1 MNISQYEIWIADLN
15 PRFGT
20 ETGKVRPVIV
30 VQTNLLNNT
39 HPSTLICPLTKNIQ
53 PQSEI
58 LRIHLSK
65 GIANLKE
72 DCDIMIDQIKAID
85 NRRLLRKMGI
95 IPVEIQNII
104 KTSIMIIFD
113 LFE

>member
-1 MNISQYEIWIADLN
+1 MKINQYEIWIADLN

-20 ETGKVRPVIV
+20 ETEKVRPVIV

-39 HPSTLICPLTKNIQ
+39 HPSTLICPLTTNIQ

-65 GIANLKE
+65 GIANLKD
-72 DCDIMIDQIKAID
+72 DCDIMIDQIRAID

-95 IPVEIQNII
+95 IPVEIQNMI